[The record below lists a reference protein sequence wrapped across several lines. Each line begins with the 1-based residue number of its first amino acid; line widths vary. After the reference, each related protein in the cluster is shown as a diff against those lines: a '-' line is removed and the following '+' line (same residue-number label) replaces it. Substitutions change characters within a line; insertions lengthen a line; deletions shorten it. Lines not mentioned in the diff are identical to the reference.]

1 MTTPYSEQTQG
12 GWYQFDPNVHY
23 YYDEQG
29 QLHYYDPNTNLEY
42 DYQPQY
48 QQQQQQ
54 QPNAYYQQQLAYT
67 NTSTP
72 QSYTQPQSQHLDSS
86 ISISRQGTPDVLL
99 PCPDPN
105 CNGENKPTSKFCEE
119 CGRSLGAISRSTT
132 PGIVNT
138 PNTMSSLTRAFSNHQ
153 IRDKQ
158 TDPMNGYPPPQ
169 RPPTAPIYS
178 SSPLDSV
185 HTVPLYHPPSA
196 GSAVAHSSHL
206 YYNNAQHQ
214 SMQDIYGMRQEN
226 NAYYYQ
232 QPAVDPLDRARG
244 CPIVSF
250 GFGGKMLV
258 TFPRTVA
265 NYYASTV
272 KPQPGPIKIKSLK
285 EYDRSS
291 PSNAF
296 PVLLD
301 PKVGIKQKKKDVAH
315 YLNMMVDEYEKQK
328 LAVGYDSFEFH
339 QLQAKIVLYQ
349 IVKVLVETDGKI
361 NDK

>member
-1 MTTPYSEQTQG
+1 MTTPQAQG
-12 GWYQFDPNVHY
+12 EWYQFDPNVHY

-54 QPNAYYQQQLAYT
+54 SAYYQQYT

-72 QSYTQPQSQHLDSS
+72 QSYTPIQPQQAD
-86 ISISRQGTPDVLL
+86 ISRQATPDVLM

-119 CGRSLGAISRSTT
+119 CGRSLGAISRSAT
-132 PGIVNT
+132 PGLSTN
-138 PNTMSSLTRAFSNHQ
+138 NMSSLTRAFSNQQ
-153 IRDKQ
+153 ISDNQ
-158 TDPMNGYPPPQ
+158 LAPPQ

-185 HTVPLYHPPSA
+185 QTVPLYHPPST
-196 GSAVAHSSHL
+196 GSTHL
-206 YYNNAQHQ
+206 YYNNVQHQ
-214 SMQDIYGMRQEN
+214 SMQDIYTMQQQQQQRDQHLN
-226 NAYYYQ
+226 VSQQYNAYYQQQHNSFQQQQQYQ
-232 QPAVDPLDRARG
+232 QPATDPLDRARG

-265 NYYASTV
+265 NYYSSTV
-272 KPQPGPIKIKSLK
+272 KPQPGPIKIKSLNI
-285 EYDRSS
+285 
-291 PSNAF
+291 PVPAF
-296 PVLLD
+296 PGPVLLD
-301 PKVGIKQKKKDVAH
+301 PKVGTKQKKKDVVQ
-315 YLNMMVDEYEKQK
+315 YINTMVDEFEKEK
-328 LAVGYDSFEFH
+328 LAVVFNSLEFH
-339 QLQAKIVLYQ
+339 RLQGKILLYQ
-349 IVKVLVETDGKI
+349 ILKVMIETDGKV